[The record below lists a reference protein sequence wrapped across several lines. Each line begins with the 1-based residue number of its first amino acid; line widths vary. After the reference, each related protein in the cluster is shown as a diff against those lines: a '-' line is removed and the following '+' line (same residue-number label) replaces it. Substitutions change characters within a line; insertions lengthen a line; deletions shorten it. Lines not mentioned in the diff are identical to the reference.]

1 MLAMLQVVQ
10 SMQRGKGLGRS
21 KGRIKAVSTV
31 LQKRLMLILMLMLTD
46 VDADANADKCAK
58 NSFKDKLETSFS
70 TFLFRNL
77 EITATCCSSLH
88 ADADFH

>member
-31 LQKRLMLILMLMLTD
+31 LQKNRLMLILMLMLMLTD
-46 VDADANADKCAK
+46 VYADADAVKGAR
-58 NSFKDKLETSFS
+58 NSFKDNLETSFS

-77 EITATCCSSLH
+77 EIIETCC
-88 ADADFH
+88 